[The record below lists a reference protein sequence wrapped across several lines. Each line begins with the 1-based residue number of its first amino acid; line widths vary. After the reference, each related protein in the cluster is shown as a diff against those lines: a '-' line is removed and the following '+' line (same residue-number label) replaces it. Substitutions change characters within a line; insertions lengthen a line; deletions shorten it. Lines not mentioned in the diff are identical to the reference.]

1 MGLNEAPARVVG
13 LKEDG
18 YNIETS
24 KTKDPYRFVYYRLIS
39 EPGAVVAKEKVDARQ
54 AEDEGKA
61 RTKERRSRSTG
72 LSTIRVRV
80 SPGRCVWRSG
90 KRICR

>member
-24 KTKDPYRFVYYRLIS
+24 KTKDPYRVVYYRLIS
-39 EPGAVVAKEKVDARQ
+39 GPGAVVAKEKVDARQ

-61 RTKERRSRSTG
+61 KPKYRVEYDPREGIARQ
-72 LSTIRVRV
+72 VRV
-80 SPGRCVWRSG
+80 A
-90 KRICR
+90 